1 MVAIKRVEECES
13 VFCRLLNDLM
23 PWEGYDDVFCEA
35 MKSMISSK
43 LRIEVKGKTKHGHAK
58 IKYKIFDVDNDSL
71 IKKGSFYYSN
81 GGYGI
86 PEEMAKILKSLQ
98 KKAP

>member
-1 MVAIKRVEECES
+1 MDKKFEDCES
-13 VFCRLLNDLM
+13 VFCRILNDLM
-23 PWEGYDDVFCEA
+23 PWEGYDDAFRDA
-35 MKSMISSK
+35 MKIMISSR
-43 LRIEVKGKTKHGHAK
+43 LRIEVKLKTKNGSEK
-58 IKYKIFDVDNDSL
+58 IKYKIFEVDNDSL